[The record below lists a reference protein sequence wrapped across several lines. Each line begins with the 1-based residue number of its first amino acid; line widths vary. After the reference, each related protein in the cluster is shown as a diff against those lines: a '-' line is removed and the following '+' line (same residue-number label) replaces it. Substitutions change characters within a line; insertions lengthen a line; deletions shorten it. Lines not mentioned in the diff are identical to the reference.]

1 MTWCACLAF
10 DLAPTFTTCSDD
22 SQTELKHSLNRLCL
36 ILQDQWYRRAQ
47 LALDKG
53 EEELARDAL
62 RRKKSFSDNAAMLK
76 KQLDQ
81 HTRASGQLMTNIRSV
96 PVIGHS
102 ITHALRLYCCVRS
115 LLHMVAVPMAVTTQA
130 FCHEQAMMH
139 CSLTLLSQLD
149 SCAERWRIRLQK
161 Q

>member
-1 MTWCACLAF
+1 MHPVQCRPVVTWCACLAF
-10 DLAPTFTTCSDD
+10 VAAPIFTTCIDD
-22 SQTELKHSLNRLCL
+22 SQTALTHSLTRLCL

-81 HTRASGQLMTNIRSV
+81 HTRASGQLLTNIRSV
-96 PVIGHS
+96 TFNSHGV
-102 ITHALRLYCCVRS
+102 THASRLYRCTWS
-115 LLHMVAVPMAVTTQA
+115 LLQNTSGPVALTVQLQCNT
-130 FCHEQAMMH
+130 AMSRPP
-139 CSLTLLSQLD
+139 CTDL
-149 SCAERWRIRLQK
+149 
-161 Q
+161 

>member
-1 MTWCACLAF
+1 
-10 DLAPTFTTCSDD
+10 
-22 SQTELKHSLNRLCL
+22 L

-96 PVIGHS
+96 KVNSHGV
-102 ITHALRLYCCVRS
+102 THASRLYCCIW
-115 LLHMVAVPMAVTTQA
+115 LL
-130 FCHEQAMMH
+130 
-139 CSLTLLSQLD
+139 
-149 SCAERWRIRLQK
+149 LQVDCRTSTVHV
-161 Q
+161 

>member
-1 MTWCACLAF
+1 MHPVQCRRVVTWCACLAF
-10 DLAPTFTTCSDD
+10 VAAPIFTTCIDD
-22 SQTELKHSLNRLCL
+22 SQTDLTHSLTRPCL

-96 PVIGHS
+96 PVNGHS
-102 ITHALRLYCCVRS
+102 ITHALSLCCCIWSS
-115 LLHMVAVPMAVTTQA
+115 LQMIAVLVAVTIQV
-130 FCHEQAMMH
+130 
-139 CSLTLLSQLD
+139 
-149 SCAERWRIRLQK
+149 
-161 Q
+161 

>member
-1 MTWCACLAF
+1 MISMHPVQCRRVVTWFACLAF
-10 DLAPTFTTCSDD
+10 DPAPTFTTCIDD
-22 SQTELKHSLNRLCL
+22 SQSELKHSLTRLWL

-81 HTRASGQLMTNIRSV
+81 HTKASGQLMTNIRSV
-96 PVIGHS
+96 PVNGHG
-102 ITHALRLYCCVRS
+102 ITHALRLYCCVWS
-115 LLHMVAVPMAVTTQA
+115 LFQMTAVPVAVTIQV
-130 FCHEQAMMH
+130 
-139 CSLTLLSQLD
+139 
-149 SCAERWRIRLQK
+149 
-161 Q
+161 